1 LTCVTTEGDGLL
13 CGEHDDPVGTLDL
26 ALVRHLWRLWYQIP
40 MALPVIGPRMVGD
53 PKGRYLRMLPRS

>member
-1 LTCVTTEGDGLL
+1 
-13 CGEHDDPVGTLDL
+13 VGTLDL
-26 ALVRHLWRLWYQIP
+26 ELVRHLWRLWYQIP